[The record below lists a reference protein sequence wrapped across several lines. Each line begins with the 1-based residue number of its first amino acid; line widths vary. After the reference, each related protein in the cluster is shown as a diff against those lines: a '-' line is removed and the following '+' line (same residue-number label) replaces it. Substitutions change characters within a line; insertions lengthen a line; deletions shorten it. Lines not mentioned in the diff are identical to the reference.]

1 MKILIQ
7 VGDVRRVVEVLF
19 PQRGLA
25 GSLQEVSGVGFG
37 GGRLLRKILLIGAQ
51 HRILKLLAGLR
62 RDGVGNVPEAAVL
75 VLAAGHG
82 DKQPL
87 RPLDDL
93 DVMDG
98 KVVVDGDRDQRAQAV
113 FGVGFSDADI
123 GNVHGNSP
131 LCRVKWNVVVK
142 GSMGAAA
149 GRYTQRGGIYWG
161 W

>member
-62 RDGVGNVPEAAVL
+62 RDGVDDVPEAAVL
-75 VLAAGHG
+75 VLAAG
-82 DKQPL
+82 
-87 RPLDDL
+87 
-93 DVMDG
+93 M
-98 KVVVDGDRDQRAQAV
+98 AT
-113 FGVGFSDADI
+113 
-123 GNVHGNSP
+123 NSRSGP
-131 LCRVKWNVVVK
+131 
-142 GSMGAAA
+142 SMTLMSWTA
-149 GRYTQRGGIYWG
+149 RS
-161 W
+161 